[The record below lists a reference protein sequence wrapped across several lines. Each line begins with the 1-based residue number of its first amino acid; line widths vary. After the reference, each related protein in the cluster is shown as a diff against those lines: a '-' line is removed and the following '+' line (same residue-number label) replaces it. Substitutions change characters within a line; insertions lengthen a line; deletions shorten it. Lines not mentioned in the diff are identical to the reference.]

1 MALLTGR
8 GERGRLGNVEE
19 EREGHSSERERESG
33 SRRRG
38 TVYSTEDSVSV
49 ERVRL
54 ERHGAMR
61 RGRGREKCEASLFR
75 NMTDCLPP
83 EVNQHL

>member
-1 MALLTGR
+1 MVLLTGR
-8 GERGRLGNVEE
+8 GERGSLGNVEE
-19 EREGHSSERERESG
+19 EREGHSSEREREKD

-38 TVYSTEDSVSV
+38 TVYSTEDPVSI

-54 ERHGAMR
+54 ERRGAVR

-75 NMTDCLPP
+75 NND
-83 EVNQHL
+83 